1 MQIVMPSEAAQM
13 FHVLRRQV
21 LRPYRKPLV
30 IFMSKRL
37 LRYKEAMSKLE
48 DFTEGSSFRTVIGD
62 TESRDDA
69 AVKRILLCAGQ
80 VYYDLYNE
88 RKARELTDS
97 IAIIRVEQL
106 YPFPYEVVAAELSRY
121 PNAKEIMWVQEEPKN
136 QGAWYQLRHRI
147 EELSSAKQNVIFA
160 GRPASASPA
169 VGYMS
174 KHVAQLKALL
184 DDALTVQ

>member
-1 MQIVMPSEAAQM
+1 MPEPVDVLAA
-13 FHVLRRQV
+13 L
-21 LRPYRKPLV
+21 
-30 IFMSKRL
+30 
-37 LRYKEAMSKLE
+37 
-48 DFTEGSSFRTVIGD
+48 
-62 TESRDDA
+62 
-69 AVKRILLCAGQ
+69 
-80 VYYDLYNE
+80 
-88 RKARELTDS
+88 
-97 IAIIRVEQL
+97 IRVEQL

-147 EELSSAKQNVIFA
+147 EELSSAKQSVIFA

-184 DDALTVQ
+184 DDALNVQ